1 MQCTDHRAV
10 PIPLLVLAV
19 CSFINKHCSLLHSYI
34 SSLQSPKGKRHT
46 ESCKEA
52 ACNLTGSIHFLVFRA
67 VPGTLQNFWEIQEGH
82 QPTQISSLQS
92 ISGQVYQ
99 RTTAHCEQLQTC
111 LTLTCSIMD
120 SGTAAPVTL
129 CFRAEILVLW
139 KNKKEKCERKKIPI
153 NLYLAAVFMCL
164 AMSHNQCPF

>member
-82 QPTQISSLQS
+82 QPTQTSSLQS

-99 RTTAHCEQLQTC
+99 RTTAHCEQLT
-111 LTLTCSIMD
+111 SDMFD
-120 SGTAAPVTL
+120 SNLFHNGFRDSSSRHPLLQSRNPCPV
-129 CFRAEILVLW
+129 
-139 KNKKEKCERKKIPI
+139 KE
-153 NLYLAAVFMCL
+153 
-164 AMSHNQCPF
+164 